1 MSSLETNTTY
11 STQRTSNRAA
21 SITKWQLWGRVL
33 FKESRPLI
41 PLLLSLAILS
51 LLGHVLVEIQ
61 RTFNSLSDMFHAAHA
76 VPYALNPILFAL
88 GAAAIL
94 VSQEKEQRTL
104 LWYSSLPIAPRTIV
118 QSKIIVGLV
127 GIALSWFISLC
138 IAVPFSTE
146 VLRVRAE
153 SPTDILYVLPM
164 TAVFI
169 FGVTF
174 GLAWIFGAAIPALL
188 SLIPVVLLTILT
200 ASVITNFTDS
210 DTYVTRDVYTSAT
223 PIIWLMSYMLALSVV
238 GFFAW
243 RTGSRSFVAP
253 GGRSINRT
261 GSSKLAYVPETHFF
275 SMNRA
280 SERGALLWHAWRQNR
295 TLILALIV
303 TGLASWL
310 LFNFEDQG
318 QMANLAITFVGG
330 SFALLLTWVGAL
342 SMGADQHL
350 RRIYFLAER
359 GISPSKIWLSRIVVP
374 FTILIFIAII
384 VVGGQWLLKDIV
396 ANGSPRLIAIL
407 VAVLFSFV
415 AVTVSHWWG
424 QLGLSRVVTLC
435 GAPLTFALAIGYY
448 TSLVSSFI
456 APLWLTLAMLAIPPL
471 ATWFSMRAWM
481 DRRFTISYYIRHGL
495 FLLAAVVT
503 PLIPFGFQLA
513 TVPRMSSANRQLY
526 LSEYR
531 QFLSAAPAAGGWSGF
546 WRFEAKELPF
556 QITVP
561 PIEVLIK
568 DLYSADNKKRFPNGV
583 VLPPIQSDLVEAD
596 PALNTDSQDVAMGA
610 GLQGPG
616 GAGMAIVDPQNLER
630 QFRLNILKELP
641 PIGDIMEDLVTKF
654 EEELD
659 RNPVALRYSATIY
672 KIEIDAIQKGFA
684 LAAKPDDE
692 KIKLRW
698 ESSVRL
704 LGKIATA
711 LRKSVTIVDQN
722 HADSV
727 EQTILQILQ
736 TDIAKQSLDQNL
748 YQSLVAQ
755 IADIESR
762 KKSRRRALL
771 YSWQQDTQNLRSD
784 TDRIEFQRQL
794 GGMDL
799 YGFRR
804 DKILKQT
811 FIAKTQRD
819 RIVDLLIQYATAN
832 DDGTQRNL
840 QSELEK
846 TLTPDIAKSIVSNW
860 HGDWE
865 KQAASLSKP

>member
-1 MSSLETNTTY
+1 
-11 STQRTSNRAA
+11 
-21 SITKWQLWGRVL
+21 
-33 FKESRPLI
+33 
-41 PLLLSLAILS
+41 
-51 LLGHVLVEIQ
+51 
-61 RTFNSLSDMFHAAHA
+61 MFHAAHA

-104 LWYSSLPIAPRTIV
+104 LWYSSLPIAPRMIV
-118 QSKIIVGLV
+118 QSKIIVGFV
-127 GIALSWFISLC
+127 GVCLSWFISLC
-138 IAVPFSTE
+138 IAIPFSTE

-153 SPTDILYVLPM
+153 APTDILYVLPM
-164 TAVFI
+164 TAFFI
-169 FGVTF
+169 FGATF

-200 ASVITNFTDS
+200 ASVITSVTVS
-210 DTYVTRDVYTSAT
+210 DTYLARDVYTNAT

-238 GFFAW
+238 GFVAW

-295 TLILALIV
+295 TLILALIG
-303 TGLASWL
+303 TGLASWW

-318 QMANLAITFVGG
+318 QMAILAGTVVGG

-350 RRIYFLAER
+350 RRIHFLAER

-374 FTILIFIAII
+374 FTILMFIAII

-396 ANGSPRLIAIL
+396 ANGSPRLIAVL
-407 VAVLFSFV
+407 VAAFFSFV
-415 AVTVSHWWG
+415 AITVSHWWG

-495 FLLAAVVT
+495 FLVAALVT

-513 TVPRMSSANRQLY
+513 TVPRMSSANQQFY
-526 LSEYR
+526 LGEYK
-531 QFLSAAPAAGGWSGF
+531 QFLAADSAAGDWSSF
-546 WRFEAKELPF
+546 RRFEAKELPF

-583 VLPPIQSDLVEAD
+583 VLSPLQSDLVEAD

-610 GLQGPG
+610 GLEGPG

-630 QFRLNILKELP
+630 QFRVNTLKELP
-641 PIGDIMEDLVTKF
+641 PIGKVMEELVTKF

-659 RNPVALRYSATIY
+659 RNPVALRYSATIN

-684 LAAKPDDE
+684 VAAKPDE
-692 KIKLRW
+692 ETIKKRW
-698 ESSVRL
+698 ESSIRL

-722 HADSV
+722 HADDV

-755 IADIESR
+755 IANIESR
-762 KKSRRRALL
+762 KRSRKRALL
-771 YSWQQDTQNLRSD
+771 YSWQHDTQNLRSN
-784 TDRIEFQRQL
+784 TDRLEFQRQL
-794 GGMDL
+794 GGVDL

-846 TLTPDIAKSIVSNW
+846 TLTPEITNSIVSDW